1 MGSRLNVLPLHRP
14 PTKPTT
20 CRTQGVTLTGFAP
33 SKLPLGEIRQFE
45 IVEEQ
50 VDKFIAAQNEPER
63 IFTVAFTRLGR
74 SSAAFSSRTR
84 QHVTFDE
91 LLVAGKHH
99 VAGAAFAAKARFAR
113 PVERDADLAAFQDI
127 LDVAVLRRFLDGALN
142 QRLGPTQEALAV
154 LKALA
159 ARIQAPIDD
168 VHSHPCICLSRL
180 ASPACTIRRGG
191 EPDARYSRVPPC
203 ARQTRRA
210 SFRYRRPFSSQ
221 TR

>member
-1 MGSRLNVLPLHRP
+1 MPLA
-14 PTKPTT
+14 
-20 CRTQGVTLTGFAP
+20 LGFG
-33 SKLPLGEIRQFE
+33 KLPLGEVRQFE
-45 IVEEQ
+45 VVEEQ
-50 VDKFIAAQNEPER
+50 IDKFVAAENEPER
-63 IFTVAFTRLGR
+63 ILAVALTRARTLFRRLSPERG
-74 SSAAFSSRTR
+74 SMSPSMNFLFPGSTMSRR
-84 QHVTFDE
+84 
-91 LLVAGKHH
+91 
-99 VAGAAFAAKARFAR
+99 AAFAAKARLVH

-127 LDVAVLRRFLDGALN
+127 LDVAVLRGLLDRALN

-154 LKALA
+154 LKTLA

-180 ASPACTIRRGG
+180 ASPACTIRRAG

-210 SFRYRRPFSSQ
+210 SSRYRRPFSSQ